1 LAMTKPDLILL
12 HAPSNYDFR
21 EHAIMY
27 GPISDVIPST
37 PVFEMY
43 PIGLVSIGAYLERN
57 RVHTR
62 IINIAYRMLKDPK
75 FDVEQFI
82 KKLSASAFGIDLHWL
97 PHAHGSLELARIVKR
112 LHPSTPIIMGG
123 LSASYFYQELITY
136 PQVDFVVR
144 GDSTEI
150 PTLQLVE
157 RVKAGEPVDD
167 IPNLSWKD
175 KDGVAHHNPL
185 TSVPTSLD
193 EMPLD
198 YSYPVRSVLKYRDL
212 VGITPFGNWM
222 RYPITCAVTC
232 RGCNHDCLT
241 CGGSRYAYKNSFG
254 REKTAYRSPQL
265 LANDIVSIQRYLNGP
280 VFVIGDIRQPG
291 EAYADELLWAIK
303 VAKVRA
309 PIVLELFA
317 PAGSDF
323 FMKVNKAIPN
333 YNIQWSPEST
343 DEEVRRAFGKGYS
356 NHELENTI
364 HGALENGC
372 KRFDL
377 FFMVGLPKQTY
388 RSVMENA
395 AYLRALLGEFG
406 RQKRVLPFISPLAPF
421 VDPASKAFENPEKY
435 GYRLSYHTLE
445 EHRKVLKSPSWKY
458 MLNYETEWMTKD
470 EIVMS
475 TYDAAL
481 AFNQLK
487 LEHGLIA
494 PKVAAGVQARARGAM
509 ELMKAIDRI
518 VIDHGIESDKI
529 MSLKQAADE
538 LSSSSICQKKE
549 LHWPASSFIRNAP
562 RILWAFATGSESRYG
577 A

>member
-1 LAMTKPDLILL
+1 MTRPDLILL

-21 EHAIMY
+21 EHTIMY

-43 PIGLVSIGAYLERN
+43 PIGLISIAAYLEKN
-57 RVHTR
+57 GVHTR
-62 IINIAYRMLKDPK
+62 IINIANRMLRDRG
-75 FDVEQFI
+75 FDVERFI

-97 PHAHGSLELARIVKR
+97 PHAHGSLELARIVKS
-112 LHPSTPIIMGG
+112 LHPSTPVIMGG
-123 LSASYFYQELITY
+123 LSASYFHQELIAY
-136 PQVDFVVR
+136 PQVDLVVR

-150 PTLQLVE
+150 PMLQLMK
-157 RVKAGEPVDD
+157 RIKAGEPVDD

-175 KDGVAHHNPL
+175 KEGVAHHNPL

-198 YSYPVRSVLKYRDL
+198 YAYPIKSVLKYRDL

-222 RYPITCAVTC
+222 RYPLTCAVTC
-232 RGCNHDCLT
+232 RGCNYDCVT

-265 LANDIVSIQRYLNGP
+265 LVNDIVSIQRYLNGP

-291 EAYADELLWAIK
+291 EAYADELLWAMNA
-303 VAKVRA
+303 AKMRG

-317 PAGSDF
+317 PGGSDF
-323 FMKVNKAIPN
+323 FKRVNKAIPN
-333 YNIQWSPEST
+333 YNIQWSPDST

-356 NHELENTI
+356 NGEIENTI
-364 HGALENGC
+364 QSALENGC

-377 FFMVGLPKQTY
+377 FFMIGLPKQTY

-395 AYLRALLGEFG
+395 VYLRALMGEFG
-406 RQKRVLPFISPLAPF
+406 RQRRLLPFISPLAPF
-421 VDPASKAFENPEKY
+421 LDPASKAFENPEKY
-435 GYRLSYHTLE
+435 GYRLSCRTLE
-445 EHRKVLKSPSWKY
+445 EHRKLLKSPSWKY

-494 PKVAAGVQARARGAM
+494 PKVAAGVEARARGAM

-518 VIDHGIESDKI
+518 VIKYGFDCEEI
-529 MSLKQAADE
+529 MSLKQAADK

-549 LHWPASSFIRNAP
+549 LHWPAASFVRNAP
-562 RILWAFATGSESRYG
+562 RILWAFATESESRYG

>member
-1 LAMTKPDLILL
+1 MTKPDLILM

-43 PIGLVSIGAYLERN
+43 PIGLVSIGAYLEN
-57 RVHTR
+57 NGVHTR
-62 IINIAYRMLKDPK
+62 IINIANRMLKDPK
-75 FDVEQFI
+75 FDVGRFVKQ
-82 KKLSASAFGIDLHWL
+82 LSTSAFGIDLHWL

-112 LHPSTPIIMGG
+112 LHPSTPVIMGG
-123 LSASYFYQELITY
+123 LSASYFHRELITY

-150 PTLQLVE
+150 PMLKLIE
-157 RVKAGEPVDD
+157 RIKTGEPVDD

-175 KDGVAHHNPL
+175 NDGVAHHNPL
-185 TSVPTSLD
+185 TWVPLSLD

-198 YSYPVRSVLKYRDL
+198 YAYPVKSVLKYRDL
-212 VGITPFGNWM
+212 AGITPFENWM
-222 RYPITCAVTC
+222 RYPITCAITC
-232 RGCNHDCLT
+232 RGCNYGCVT
-241 CGGSRYAYKNSFG
+241 CGGSSYAYQNSFG

-280 VFVIGDIRQPG
+280 VFVVGDIRQPG
-291 EAYADELLWAIK
+291 ETYAEELLWAMDT
-303 VAKVRA
+303 VKVRV

-317 PAGSDF
+317 PAGGDF
-323 FMKVNKAIPN
+323 FRKVHKAIPN
-333 YNIQWSPEST
+333 YNIQWSPDST

-356 NHELENTI
+356 NCEIENTI
-364 HGALENGC
+364 QSALENGC

-388 RSVMENA
+388 RSVMGNA

-406 RQKRVLPFISPLAPF
+406 RQRRVLPFISPLAPF

-487 LEHGLIA
+487 LKNGLIT
-494 PKVAAGVQARARGAM
+494 PKVAAGVEARARGAM
-509 ELMKAIDRI
+509 DLMKTIDRI
-518 VIDHGIESDKI
+518 VKEHGLESEEI
-529 MSLKQAADE
+529 MSLKQSADE

-562 RILWAFATGSESRYG
+562 RILWAFATGGESRYG

>member
-1 LAMTKPDLILL
+1 MTRPDLILL

-21 EHAIMY
+21 EHTIMY

-43 PIGLVSIGAYLERN
+43 PIGLISIAAYLEKN
-57 RVHTR
+57 GVHTR
-62 IINIAYRMLKDPK
+62 IINIANRMLRDRR
-75 FDVEQFI
+75 FDVERFV

-97 PHAHGSLELARIVKR
+97 PHAHGSLELARIVKS
-112 LHPSTPIIMGG
+112 LHPSTPVIMGG
-123 LSASYFYQELITY
+123 LSASYFHQELIAY
-136 PQVDFVVR
+136 PQVDLVVR

-150 PTLQLVE
+150 PMLQLMK
-157 RVKAGEPVDD
+157 RIKAGEPVDD

-175 KDGVAHHNPL
+175 KEGVAHHNPL

-198 YSYPVRSVLKYRDL
+198 YAYPIKSVLKYRDL

-222 RYPITCAVTC
+222 RYPLTCAVTC
-232 RGCNHDCLT
+232 RGCNYDCVT

-265 LANDIVSIQRYLNGP
+265 LVNDIVSIQRYLNGP

-291 EAYADELLWAIK
+291 EAYADELLWAMNA
-303 VAKVRA
+303 AKVRV

-317 PAGSDF
+317 PGGSDF
-323 FMKVNKAIPN
+323 FKRVNKAIPN
-333 YNIQWSPEST
+333 YNIQWSPDST

-356 NHELENTI
+356 NGEIENTI
-364 HGALENGC
+364 QGALENGC

-377 FFMVGLPKQTY
+377 FFMIGLPKQTY

-395 AYLRALLGEFG
+395 VYLRALMGEFG
-406 RQKRVLPFISPLAPF
+406 RQRRLLPFISPLAPF
-421 VDPASKAFENPEKY
+421 LDPASKAFENPEKY
-435 GYRLSYHTLE
+435 GYRLSCRTLE
-445 EHRKVLKSPSWKY
+445 EHRKLLKSPSWKY

-494 PKVAAGVQARARGAM
+494 PKVAAGVEARARGAM
-509 ELMKAIDRI
+509 ELMKVIDRI
-518 VIDHGIESDKI
+518 VIKYGFDCEEI
-529 MSLKQAADE
+529 MSLKQAADK

-549 LHWPASSFIRNAP
+549 LHWPAASFVRNAP

>member
-1 LAMTKPDLILL
+1 MTKPDLILL

-57 RVHTR
+57 GVHTR
-62 IINIAYRMLKDPK
+62 IINIAYRMLKDRK

-123 LSASYFYQELITY
+123 LSASYFHRELITY

-157 RVKAGEPVDD
+157 RIKAGEPVHDV
-167 IPNLSWKD
+167 PNLSWKD
-175 KDGVAHHNPL
+175 EDGVAHHNPL

-222 RYPITCAVTC
+222 HYPLTCAVTC

-303 VAKVRA
+303 AAKVRG

-343 DEEVRRAFGKGYS
+343 DEEVRRAFGKRYS
-356 NHELENTI
+356 NHEIENTI

-377 FFMVGLPKQTY
+377 FFMIGLPKQTY

-395 AYLRALLGEFG
+395 VYLGGLLREFG
-406 RQKRVLPFISPLAPF
+406 HKKRLLPFISPLAPF
-421 VDPASKAFENPEKY
+421 LDPASKAFENPEEY
-435 GYRLSYHTLE
+435 GYRLSCRTLE
-445 EHRKVLKSPSWKY
+445 EHRRVLKSPSWKY

-470 EIVMS
+470 EIVTS

-518 VIDHGIESDKI
+518 VIDHGIDSDRM
-529 MSLKQAADE
+529 MSLKQAADR

-549 LHWPASSFIRNAP
+549 LHWPAASFMRNAP